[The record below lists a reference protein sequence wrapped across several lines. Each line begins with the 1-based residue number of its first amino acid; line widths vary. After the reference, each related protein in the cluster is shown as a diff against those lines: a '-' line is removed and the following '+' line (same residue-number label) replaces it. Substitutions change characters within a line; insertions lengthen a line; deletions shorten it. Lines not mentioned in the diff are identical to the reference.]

1 MAFAPAKL
9 AANWITGDL
18 FGALN
23 KAELTIAESPISA
36 TQLGQMIALIEEGKI
51 SGKIAKQV
59 FEIMWQEG
67 GVPADIV
74 EERGLAQVSDTG
86 AIEAVIDQL
95 IATSPENVAA
105 YKSGKTKI
113 IGWFVGQVMKETGG
127 KANPGIVNQL
137 LKAKL
142 DQL

>member
-1 MAFAPAKL
+1 
-9 AANWITGDL
+9 
-18 FGALN
+18 
-23 KAELTIAESPISA
+23 
-36 TQLGQMIALIEEGKI
+36 
-51 SGKIAKQV
+51 
-59 FEIMWQEG
+59 MWQEG